1 MRSMKYLRRP
11 QRTVIPNYT
20 VGMSNLVAKGLK
32 TIIVMADHKP
42 MGVPG
47 VAMNLKV
54 QVVQVMAAEWATLVE
69 AQIIMV
75 GAEVLIVGRGM
86 YLETLKSNF
95 VLHYFTHRFL
105 CNLRQNPP
113 SPPQFA
119 IDRVTWESPQTPLQ
133 DGPLSIISSSKLLG
147 LIHSNIHSLT
157 LGEPFYCF
165 LCNRSDY
172 SESQ

>member
-105 CNLRQNPP
+105 CNLRQNP
-113 SPPQFA
+113 
-119 IDRVTWESPQTPLQ
+119 L
-133 DGPLSIISSSKLLG
+133 
-147 LIHSNIHSLT
+147 
-157 LGEPFYCF
+157 
-165 LCNRSDY
+165 